1 MDPLHHGTSKPS
13 RRGYCLNLRSRD
25 GWFKGPR
32 DTDWTIDSAVNGKSN
47 PSGYDSNTLI
57 TILRSSQ
64 FFTSAMTLIL
74 YVFTLSGPTI
84 WLIILAAAVGFLS
97 CLFSIFA
104 LYLRHRWAIWLAIP
118 EVLLTIAWIVL
129 FAASSLSSPPDSKKK
144 TFQLGLIAIE
154 ASMVLWIQTFLLAI
168 TPAFH
173 KMLPRL
179 FGLKKSGVLEPQ
191 RSVYGSQGRVR
202 WPFLSEDEDEKLTGS
217 KQPSLA
223 VNTTPMPANVN
234 VYPPA
239 PPSIVCPQPTRRG
252 PALSDIELQDYLVA
266 QAAGTPAPASRALTT
281 PHRSATRS
289 TPYAESIDTGGHSRR
304 AQTAAGGLPPA
315 DVSRGVSPAS
325 VDYVGPIEPVSP
337 LSNIDPW
344 STASVRGGDPR
355 SRV

>member
-1 MDPLHHGTSKPS
+1 MMDPLHHRTPKPN
-13 RRGYCLNLRSRD
+13 RRGCCLDLKSRD

-32 DTDWTIDSAVNGKSN
+32 DTEWTIDSAVNGKSN

-57 TILRSSQ
+57 TILRWSQ

-74 YVFTLSGPTI
+74 YVFTLSAPAI

-97 CLFSIFA
+97 CLFSILA

-118 EVLLTIAWIVL
+118 EVLLTVAWIVL
-129 FAASSLSSPPDSKKK
+129 FAASSLTSPPDSKEE
-144 TFQLGLIAIE
+144 TFKLGLIAME
-154 ASMVLWIQTFLLAI
+154 ASLVLWIQTFLLAI

-191 RSVYGSQGRVR
+191 RSIYGSQER
-202 WPFLSEDEDEKLTGS
+202 
-217 KQPSLA
+217 PSLT
-223 VNTTPMPANVN
+223 VNATPMPANSN
-234 VYPPA
+234 IYPPA
-239 PPSIVCPQPTRRG
+239 TPSIICPQPTRRG

-289 TPYAESIDTGGHSRR
+289 SPIDTGGHSRG
-304 AQTAAGGLPPA
+304 APTVAGGLPPV
-315 DVSRGVSPAS
+315 DDSRGVSPAS
-325 VDYVGPIEPVSP
+325 VDYIGPIEPISP
-337 LSNIDPW
+337 LTNTDPW
-344 STASVRGGDPR
+344 STASVRGGGPQ
-355 SRV
+355 SRF